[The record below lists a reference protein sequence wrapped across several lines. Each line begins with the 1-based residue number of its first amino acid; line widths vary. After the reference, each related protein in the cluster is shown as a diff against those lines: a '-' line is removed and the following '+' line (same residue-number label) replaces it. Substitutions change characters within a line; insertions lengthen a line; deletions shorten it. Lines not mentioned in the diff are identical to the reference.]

1 MAQIILYPENEI
13 NSKTIFEVP
22 VDIKIDAIHNKYQL
36 SLNINKEDTIKSG
49 EKIYIENSISIENLE
64 IINGVRQS
72 DGFVTVEYT
81 EI

>member
-1 MAQIILYPENEI
+1 MAKIILYPASEI
-13 NSKTIFEVP
+13 NSKTVFEAP
-22 VDIKIDAIHNKYQL
+22 VNIIIDSIINKYNL
-36 SLNINKEDTIKSG
+36 SLNFSQGDNINLGED
-49 EKIYIENSISIENLE
+49 IYIEDNMSIENLE

>member
-22 VDIKIDAIHNKYQL
+22 ADIKIDAIHNKYQF
-36 SLNINKEDTIKSG
+36 NKEDTINSG

>member
-22 VDIKIDAIHNKYQL
+22 TSITIDAIHNKYQL
-36 SLNINKEDTIKSG
+36 SLNFSKGDTINSG
-49 EKIYIENSISIENLE
+49 EKIYIENSISIEDLE
-64 IINGVRQS
+64 TINDIRQS
-72 DGFVTVEYT
+72 DGHVTVEYT

>member
-1 MAQIILYPENEI
+1 MAQTILYPQSET
-13 NSKTIFEVP
+13 SYKTIFEAP
-22 VDIKIDAIHNKYQL
+22 NNIKINSINNRYNLPLNFSEGD
-36 SLNINKEDTIKSG
+36 NINFG
-49 EKIYIENSISIENLE
+49 EQIYIEGIMPIENLE

>member
-1 MAQIILYPENEI
+1 MAKIILYPASET
-13 NSKTIFEVP
+13 NSKTVFEAP
-22 VDIKIDAIHNKYQL
+22 VNIIIDSIINKYNL
-36 SLNINKEDTIKSG
+36 SLNFSQGDSINLGED
-49 EKIYIENSISIENLE
+49 IYIEDNMPIENLE

>member
-1 MAQIILYPENEI
+1 MAEIILYPANEI

-22 VDIKIDAIHNKYQL
+22 ADITIDAIHNKYQL
-36 SLNINKEDTIKSG
+36 SLNFNEGDTINSG
-49 EKIYIENSISIENLE
+49 ANIYVENNISIEDLE

>member
-1 MAQIILYPENEI
+1 MAQTILYPQSET
-13 NSKTIFEVP
+13 SYKTIFEAP
-22 VDIKIDAIHNKYQL
+22 NNIKINSINNRYNLPLNFSEGD
-36 SLNINKEDTIKSG
+36 NINSG
-49 EKIYIENSISIENLE
+49 EQIYIEGVMLIEDLE

>member
-1 MAQIILYPENEI
+1 MAEIILYPENEI
-13 NSKTIFEVP
+13 NSKNIFEVP
-22 VDIKIDAIHNKYQL
+22 VDIKIDEIHNKYQL
-36 SLNINKEDTIKSG
+36 VLNFNKGDTINSG
-49 EKIYIENSISIENLE
+49 KKIYIENSISIENLE

>member
-1 MAQIILYPENEI
+1 MAEIILYPENEI

-22 VDIKIDAIHNKYQL
+22 VDIKIDEIHNKYQL
-36 SLNINKEDTIKSG
+36 SLNFNKEDTINSG